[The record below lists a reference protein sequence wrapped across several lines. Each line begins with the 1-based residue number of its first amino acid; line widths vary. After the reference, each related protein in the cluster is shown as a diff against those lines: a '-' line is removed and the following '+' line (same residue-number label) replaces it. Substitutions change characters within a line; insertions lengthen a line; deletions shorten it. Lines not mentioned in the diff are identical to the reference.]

1 MTHFTTEE
9 WIDFTNELV
18 TIRKRKEMDRHLE
31 EGCSQCKKA
40 LSLWQKV
47 RQTAKSAS
55 GCEPPEHVV
64 RITRAGFMGAQ
75 LERRPLRVAAPLSI
89 RRTAMK
95 YKNPLNLLIGIL
107 LATVAL
113 GAVPSVHAQPCSLA
127 GVAGKWGYT
136 YTGTIVLPTGGL
148 PVAAVGRFTLDADG
162 NLSGTQTRSN
172 GGVSAEETVTAKVTV
187 NADCTGSGNFNVYQ
201 SGQLVRSAILAL
213 VFDDESRELRAIFAS
228 LTLTNGPSLPVVITA
243 SGKKISGLEESN

>member
-1 MTHFTTEE
+1 MTDFTPEE
-9 WIDFTNELV
+9 WIDFANELV
-18 TIRKRKEMDRHLE
+18 AIRKRKEMERHLE
-31 EGCSQCKKA
+31 EGCSPCKKV

-47 RQTAKSAS
+47 RQTAKSVTDS
-55 GCEPPEHVV
+55 EPPERVV
-64 RITRAGFMGAQ
+64 SIAKARPMAAR
-75 LERRPLRVAAPLSI
+75 LERKLSRVAAPISV
-89 RRTAMK
+89 RRTVMK
-95 YKNPLNLLIGIL
+95 YKNALNLFVGIL

-136 YTGTIVLPTGGL
+136 YTGTIILPMGGV

-172 GGVSAEETVTAKVTV
+172 GGVFAEETVTAKVTV
-187 NADCTGSGNFNVYQ
+187 NADCTGSGNFNVHQ